1 MSRKNKW
8 IAADSPEQPAV
19 EVAAAA
25 LKNRLSAMWR
35 CLPLA
40 AEHADDD
47 VEYVHQLRVS
57 SRRAMIAVE
66 TFACFMP
73 ERQAQWF
80 QKKVRKVRRAAGAAR
95 DLDVLAV
102 RLHDRFGDDA
112 SPGVQELLA
121 CVAMHRREAQ
131 PAIRKIYRR
140 LRERDFRRRSRK
152 LLAKLAPRDPEIE
165 CEPDFL
171 TVARRGMR
179 KVADAFFD
187 AAQGNLAD
195 VAQLHLFRIAGKELR
210 YALEIFAAAFG
221 PELVEQVYPQIVEL
235 QERIG
240 AVNDH
245 AAACAE
251 MTTWSDR
258 LQSSEAQSLLRQL
271 IAEETHARDQAL
283 AAFPQ
288 FWTPDRKQRLRHQLQ
303 RELGD
308 VTLTF
313 ERGQRLEARG

>member
-1 MSRKNKW
+1 MSRKCKW

-47 VEYVHQLRVS
+47 IEYVHQLRVS

-73 ERQAQWF
+73 ERRAEWF
-80 QKKVRKVRRAAGAAR
+80 KKKVRKVRRAAGAAR

-102 RLHDRFGDDA
+102 RLRDRFGDDA
-112 SPGVQELLA
+112 SPGVQELLD
-121 CVAMHRREAQ
+121 CVATHRREAQ

-140 LRERDFRRRSRK
+140 LRERDFQNRSRK
-152 LLAKLAPRDPEIE
+152 LLAKLAPSDSEQRCDPS
-165 CEPDFL
+165 FL
-171 TVARRGMR
+171 AVARRGMR
-179 KVADAFFD
+179 KVVEAFFD

-195 VAQLHLFRIAGKELR
+195 VKQLHLFRIAGKELR
-210 YALEIFAAAFG
+210 YALEIFAGAFG
-221 PELVEQVYPQIVEL
+221 PDLVEQVYPQVVEL

-245 AAACAE
+245 AAACVE
-251 MTTWSDR
+251 MATWTDH
-258 LQSSEAQSLLRQL
+258 LKSSEAQSLLGQS
-271 IAEETHARDQAL
+271 IAEEAHARDQAL

-288 FWTPDRKQRLRHQLQ
+288 FWTPDRKQRLRHQLL
-303 RELGD
+303 RELGE

-313 ERGQRLEARG
+313 SRGERLKAEG